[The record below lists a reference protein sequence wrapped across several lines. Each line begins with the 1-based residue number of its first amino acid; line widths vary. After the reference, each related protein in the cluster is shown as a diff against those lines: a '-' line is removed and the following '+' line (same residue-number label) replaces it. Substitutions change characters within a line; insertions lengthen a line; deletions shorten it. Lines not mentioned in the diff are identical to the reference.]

1 MKEPLH
7 LIPWDDPRLEMPS
20 KRVEKVTA
28 EVLDFAQDLKEL
40 MVKEKGVGIAAPQ
53 VGHNIRIIVVDL
65 SPKWDGSQLTV
76 LINPIVHRVSQEK
89 TVFQEGCLSFP
100 GLFVKLERHDRVAV
114 KAWDEKG
121 DEITV
126 EADFPVSICLQHE
139 IDHLDGIT
147 FVKRLDYNQ
156 RKALIEYWRKDQ
168 SRGTSE

>member
-89 TVFQEGCLSFP
+89 TVFQ
-100 GLFVKLERHDRVAV
+100 AV
-114 KAWDEKG
+114 SY
-121 DEITV
+121 T
-126 EADFPVSICLQHE
+126 
-139 IDHLDGIT
+139 HLT
-147 FVKRLDYNQ
+147 LPTTPYV
-156 RKALIEYWRKDQ
+156 
-168 SRGTSE
+168 